1 VNEHHPVPRGRFVRG
16 SILGTAVARAT
27 VKKAG
32 NALTQPFLST
42 KRREQVRQKTEE
54 DVAKL
59 LFDACATLRG
69 TPLKLLQLLATE
81 RELLPEPYREQF
93 SRSSHQV
100 DPINRALVRRL
111 LTLELGD
118 LKACFGQFDDR
129 PFAAASLGQ
138 VHAATTLSGAPLAV
152 KIQYPGIDFGVDAD
166 LKLVKALLSPTPW
179 GPIFESCLGE
189 LRERLGEELDY
200 RCEAQQT
207 EWFNKH
213 LRLKQVTSPRVFHEF
228 TTKRVIS
235 TERLAGL
242 HLQEYVAMAPSQSA
256 RNHFG
261 QLLVDLFAHSIFEL
275 NQIHADPNF
284 GNYLFRS
291 DGTLG
296 LIDFGCIR
304 NLDAS
309 FVRTLRQ
316 LFTLKSFDGDAL
328 EELHRNL
335 GVRYHEHLPRST
347 LRSFLLRWGQWV
359 IEPHLTPCFDYSSR
373 NEEYF
378 RRGFELG
385 REARGYISHTDG
397 PFLYFGRAHH
407 GLQRMLQTL
416 GATVTH
422 PSITTSDR
430 Y

>member
-1 VNEHHPVPRGRFVRG
+1 MNEQNPVPRGRFIRG

-32 NALTQPFLST
+32 NALTQPFLNA

-59 LFDACATLRG
+59 LFDACSTLRG

-100 DPINRALVRRL
+100 DPINRALVRKL
-111 LTLELGD
+111 LALELGD
-118 LKACFGQFDDR
+118 LKMRFGQFDDR

-138 VHAATTLSGAPLAV
+138 VHAATTLGGVPLAV

-179 GPIFESCLGE
+179 GPTFESCLGE

-200 RCEAQQT
+200 TCEAQHT
-207 EWFNKH
+207 EWFYKH
-213 LRLKQVTSPRVFHEF
+213 LSVQHVLVPHVYHEL
-228 TTKRVIS
+228 TTKRIIS
-235 TERLAGL
+235 TERLTGS
-242 HLQEYVAMAPSQSA
+242 HLAEYVAMAPSLTA

-261 QLLVDLFAHSIFEL
+261 QLLVDLFMHSIFEL
-275 NQIHADPNF
+275 NRVHADPNF

-296 LIDFGCIR
+296 LIDFGCVR
-304 NLDAS
+304 NLDTS
-309 FVRTLRQ
+309 FVRTLRL
-316 LFTLKSFDGDAL
+316 LFTMKSLDGDAI

-335 GVRYHEHLPRST
+335 GVYYHSHVSRTT

-359 IEPHLTPCFDYSSR
+359 RKPYQSECFDYSSR

-378 RRGFELG
+378 RRGFALG
-385 REARGYISHTDG
+385 REAQSYISRSEG

-422 PSITTSDR
+422 RIKTTPAR
-430 Y
+430 R

>member
-1 VNEHHPVPRGRFVRG
+1 MSEQNPVPRGRFVRG

-32 NALTQPFLST
+32 SALTQPFLNT

-59 LFDACATLRG
+59 LFDACSTLRG

-81 RELLPEPYREQF
+81 RELLAEPYREQF

-100 DPINRALVRRL
+100 DPINRALVRKIL
-111 LTLELGD
+111 ALELGD
-118 LKACFGQFDDR
+118 LKMRFGQFDDR

-138 VHAATTLSGAPLAV
+138 VHAATTLGGVPLAV

-179 GPIFESCLGE
+179 GPTFESCLGE

-200 RCEAQQT
+200 TCEAQHT
-207 EWFNKH
+207 EWFYKH
-213 LRLKQVTSPRVFHEF
+213 LSVKHVFVPRVYHEL

-235 TERLAGL
+235 TERLTGS
-242 HLQEYVAMAPSQSA
+242 HLAEYVATAPSHTA

-261 QLLVDLFAHSIFEL
+261 QLLVDLFMHSIFEL
-275 NQIHADPNF
+275 NRVHADPNF

-296 LIDFGCIR
+296 LIDFGCVR
-304 NLDAS
+304 NLDTS
-309 FVRTLRQ
+309 FVRALRQ
-316 LFTLKSFDGDAL
+316 LFTMKSLDGDAIK
-328 EELHRNL
+328 ELHRNL
-335 GVRYHEHLPRST
+335 GAHYHSHVSRTT

-359 IEPHLTPCFDYSSR
+359 IEPYQSECFDYSSR

-378 RRGFELG
+378 RRGFALG
-385 REARGYISHTDG
+385 REAQSYISRSEG

-422 PSITTSDR
+422 RIKTAPAR
-430 Y
+430 R